1 MTAQTE
7 YLINETRWL
16 LSFGR
21 PPVEIARQLNRA
33 PNTIYQIANRY
44 ELDDI
49 RDAFSPYS
57 SGRRKA

>member
-1 MTAQTE
+1 MKPQTE
-7 YLINETRWL
+7 YIVSETRWL

-21 PPVEIARQLNRA
+21 PAVEIARQLNRA